1 MSDIVTNGVLLA
13 HLEMEG
19 KGQLP
24 TPISLA
30 FCCDAAD
37 AASAAWSVRTGKFLD
52 AVPEAMMSSEF
63 CGVSGDPDSN

>member
-1 MSDIVTNGVLLA
+1 MVFFLLMMKGNG
-13 HLEMEG
+13 H
-19 KGQLP
+19 LP

-37 AASAAWSVRTGKFLD
+37 AASAACSVRIGRFLA

-63 CGVSGDPDSN
+63 SGFLEIPILISYQASL